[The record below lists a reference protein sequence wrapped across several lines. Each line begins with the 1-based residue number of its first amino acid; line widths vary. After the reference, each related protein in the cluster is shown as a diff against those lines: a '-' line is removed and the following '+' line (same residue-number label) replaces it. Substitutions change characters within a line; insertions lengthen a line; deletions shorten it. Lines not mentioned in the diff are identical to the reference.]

1 MDKRMSHCDHDREHN
16 RNRPLYLC
24 AVQNPEDGRLLLVDA
39 ESGRRV
45 SNVAVIAI
53 EQDAQDPDA
62 CRINVDLTDQARFRC
77 QAIDAIRQCK
87 HS

>member
-1 MDKRMSHCDHDREHN
+1 MDKRSAHCGDREN

-24 AVQNPEDGRLLLVDA
+24 AVQNPEDGALWLVDA

-45 SNVAVIAI
+45 ANVSVIAI
-53 EQDAQDPDA
+53 EQDAQHPDM
-62 CRINVDLTDQARFRC
+62 CRINVDLADQARFRC